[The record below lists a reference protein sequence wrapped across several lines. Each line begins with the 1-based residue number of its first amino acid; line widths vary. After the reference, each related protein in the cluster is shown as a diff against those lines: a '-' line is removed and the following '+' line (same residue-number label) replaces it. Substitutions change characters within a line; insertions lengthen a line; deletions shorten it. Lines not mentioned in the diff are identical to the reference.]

1 MDKFDRIYMLHRI
14 LRNRRTAVPR
24 PELMRQLECTESSV
38 YRLIKLMKDRLHA
51 PIEWNDEQ
59 EGYYYREE
67 SGGGT
72 YELPGLWFSAAELQ
86 ALLVFDTMLENLEPG
101 ILGEHLA
108 PLRERLKQLL
118 AHRRL
123 GLAEATRRVRILSM
137 AAKQAGTHFRTVA
150 GATLR
155 RKKLHIRYAGR
166 GRGKTTERDISP
178 HQIVHYRDNWYCDAW
193 CHLRKE
199 LRSFSIDRIEQAAE
213 LQLATQDMDEKKLDA
228 HYTSAYGIF
237 AGKANKTA
245 VLLFSAE
252 RARWVADEKWHP
264 RQIGSFRIDGRY
276 ELHIPYRD
284 DRELV
289 MDILR
294 HGAHVE
300 VISPETLR
308 KGVIEHLRTALAGY
322 DNKK

>member
-1 MDKFDRIYMLHRI
+1 MDKFDRIYTLHRV
-14 LRNRRTAVPR
+14 LRNRHTAVSR
-24 PELMRQLECTESSV
+24 PDLMRQLECTESSV
-38 YRLIKLMKDRLHA
+38 YRLIRLMKERLHA
-51 PIEWNDEQ
+51 PIEWSDEQ
-59 EGYYYREE
+59 DGYYYSEADGSE
-67 SGGGT
+67 A

-101 ILGEHLA
+101 LLGEHLA
-108 PLRERLKQLL
+108 PLRARLNQLL
-118 AHRRL
+118 EHRRL
-123 GLAEATRRVRILSM
+123 GLSEATRRVRILSI
-137 AAKQAGTHFRTVA
+137 AAKQAGTHFRTLA

-155 RKKLHIRYAGR
+155 RKKMHIHYGGR

-178 HQIVHYRDNWYCDAW
+178 QRLVHYRGSWYCDAW

-199 LRSFSIDRIEQAAE
+199 LRSFSVDRIGKAIE
-213 LQLATQDMDEKKLDA
+213 LDA
-228 HYTSAYGIF
+228 SANNVDETILDEHYASAYGIF

-252 RARWVADEKWHP
+252 RARWVSDESWHP
-264 RQIGSFRIDGRY
+264 EQVGSFRIDGRY
-276 ELHIPYRD
+276 ELRIPYRD

-300 VISPETLR
+300 VIAPVALR
-308 KGVIEHLRTALAGY
+308 QSVIEQLQTTLACY
-322 DNKK
+322 K